1 MLMDIN
7 YFKDTFHLNLDN
19 TTPLYQQL
27 YDYFKRLILTGILKE
42 GDQMLPE
49 VSICETLNI
58 SRSTVRK
65 TMEMLIEDGYLIRR
79 RGKGSFIASPKL
91 KRNINYL
98 YNFSENMQNIGVTP
112 SSCVLEC
119 TVLEHVDDHIKEAL
133 KLPDSSTKVFL
144 LKRIRKG
151 NNDPILCESTYIPYY
166 LCPGIESYDFSNHSL
181 YAILSEK
188 YLLVPYHAT
197 ESIEAVFLSDQ
208 DKKLLNCKQDVP
220 GFKITRISN
229 TKNGDVLEYTTSIT
243 RSDKC
248 IFMMELYKNSSN
260 ETIPVQIQRSLN
272 I

>member
-98 YNFSENMQNIGVTP
+98 YNFSENMQNIDVTP

-133 KLPDSSTKVFL
+133 KLPDSNTKVFL

-151 NNDPILCESTYIPYY
+151 IMILFYVKVLISLIIYVLVLSPMTFPIILYMPFFLKSIY
-166 LCPGIESYDFSNHSL
+166 LFLTMPQKVLKLFSY
-181 YAILSEK
+181 
-188 YLLVPYHAT
+188 P
-197 ESIEAVFLSDQ
+197 
-208 DKKLLNCKQDVP
+208 
-220 GFKITRISN
+220 TR
-229 TKNGDVLEYTTSIT
+229 TKS
-243 RSDKC
+243 
-248 IFMMELYKNSSN
+248 F
-260 ETIPVQIQRSLN
+260 
-272 I
+272 